1 MLTSGDDCSER
12 ESELVDVHESDS
24 KSNSVANS
32 LTETDDY
39 QRLSEGLLK
48 WAERHE
54 THGFVQHE
62 RKLSSS
68 SNSTNISPDVSI
80 HDFCNAG
87 TLQDDQL
94 AAEKGTNSGMM
105 NEENMP
111 PKVHFANKVLGRLY
125 NRRAVASGLVFSRGH
140 FLGDIEKMVQGLL
153 ASVSDADS
161 GPGDVDSEQ
170 YLADDN
176 DDAVSWE
183 TMTIHEEGGEHTAHT
198 STLAAGKDG
207 CVVLILPKASL
218 IPFLDAHPGVLL
230 SLLGTQVVV

>member
-1 MLTSGDDCSER
+1 MRGTSDDISEK
-12 ESELVDVHESDS
+12 ESELVDAHEPDS

-39 QRLSEGLLK
+39 QRLSHGLLK

-54 THGFVQHE
+54 TQDFVPE
-62 RKLSSS
+62 RRHSLS

-80 HDFCNAG
+80 HDFCH
-87 TLQDDQL
+87 TTSVQEDQPV
-94 AAEKGTNSGMM
+94 AENGFKSIMM
-105 NEENMP
+105 DRLHRP
-111 PKVHFANKVLGRLY
+111 SKDHFANKVLGRLY

-153 ASVSDADS
+153 ASVSETDS
-161 GPGDVDSEQ
+161 GPCDVEDSNQFLGDEI
-170 YLADDN
+170 
-176 DDAVSWE
+176 DDALSWE
-183 TMTIHEEGGEHTAHT
+183 TMTIHEEGGEHNAHT

-207 CVVLILPKASL
+207 CVVLIFPKSSL